1 MRKLRIQLVLA
12 VTVIATV
19 MSGCQSPQVTPRVRA
34 AVVPGQQSTPFLEKD
49 QYPDRLRLAI
59 DDSLRRHR
67 FTRPWIAVRGPDG
80 SVWSVAERFHS
91 EGRFDRIYLRVAPD
105 EHLTASITPYQF
117 GPSDWAIL
125 GPLFADLRPEAELIS
140 REISSELRAS
150 VSSN

>member
-1 MRKLRIQLVLA
+1 
-12 VTVIATV
+12 
-19 MSGCQSPQVTPRVRA
+19 
-34 AVVPGQQSTPFLEKD
+34 
-49 QYPDRLRLAI
+49 
-59 DDSLRRHR
+59 
-67 FTRPWIAVRGPDG
+67 
-80 SVWSVAERFHS
+80 
-91 EGRFDRIYLRVAPD
+91 VAPD